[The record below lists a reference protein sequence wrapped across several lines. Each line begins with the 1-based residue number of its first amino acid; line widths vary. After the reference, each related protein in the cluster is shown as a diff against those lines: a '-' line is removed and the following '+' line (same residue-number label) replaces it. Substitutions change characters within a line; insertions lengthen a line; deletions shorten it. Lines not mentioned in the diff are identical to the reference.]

1 MEKQIKKEIINR
13 IEEYVEE
20 EHNGNYSK
28 AASKLGENRHHFVEI
43 LKGKRGSLRGSL
55 DKLFKMLVKM
65 NKYNFMFKI
74 NKR

>member
-43 LKGKRGSLRGSL
+43 LKGKRGSL

-65 NKYNFMFKI
+65 NRYNFMFKI